1 MSMLVKLPQIKH
13 YWCAS
18 LVSTLQ
24 TKAIQRETKTADIR
38 RTRALKIPAYCIS
51 DSNKTRLDNLCSKIR
66 ATSSANNGLLTAKFE
81 LMDQDKWKNDIPGLN
96 INDQTN
102 LVADIMEV
110 DAIQSEVFEISDNSP
125 ETSSCLQVKIPN
137 PPGIKPVE
145 IHQKSMDTTSVISPT
160 GHTSEVLN
168 LPDDSTLLETE
179 GILVDPSTA
188 LSSLPLSQLPNPPE
202 LEIQNIE
209 VQLSKEDVFLNQ
221 YTQLKNNLLTCS
233 EDLNV
238 ELQEFFDGFL
248 ENTFQALVTILT
260 FLEIST
266 IPESS
271 MIMLVKQFL
280 LFERECS
287 FQATVIFAEYCIGVW
302 LVALQQAA
310 SRNVL
315 AVVVAFAQKHTKA
328 FVEGVMIKQFNA
340 TSLMRP
346 QCDLIVKVVKNFEKE
361 TLQYFLEKLLQSE
374 VDSRSVW
381 SEDMILLL
389 STVLER
395 KMDLDVSIFEQFVN
409 WIQSQS
415 LPLASSLK
423 FAKLVLTII
432 NKYGSLVKTRLPSF
446 RQILEENNTFLKKSG
461 LTALRKLED

>member
-1 MSMLVKLPQIKH
+1 MLVKLPQIKH
-13 YWCAS
+13 YWCAA

-24 TKAIQRETKTADIR
+24 TKTIQRETKTADIR

-51 DSNKTRLDNLCSKIR
+51 ESNKTRLDNLCSKIR

-81 LMDQDKWKNDIPGLN
+81 PMDQDKWKNDTPGLN

-102 LVADIMEV
+102 LAADIMEV

-145 IHQKSMDTTSVISPT
+145 IHQKSMDITSVISPT
-160 GHTSEVLN
+160 RHTSEVLN
-168 LPDDSTLLETE
+168 LPDDSTLHETE
-179 GILVDPSTA
+179 GILVDPSA
-188 LSSLPLSQLPNPPE
+188 SLSSLPLSQLPNAPE

-209 VQLSKEDVFLNQ
+209 VQLSEEDAFLNQ
-221 YTQLKNNLLTCS
+221 YTQLKNHLLTCS
-233 EDLNV
+233 EDLDV

-266 IPESS
+266 IPEGS

-280 LFERECS
+280 LFEKECS
-287 FQATVIFAEYCIGVW
+287 FQATVMFAEYCIGVW
-302 LVALQQAA
+302 LVALQQVA

-361 TLQYFLEKLLQSE
+361 TLQYFLEKLLQSNE

-381 SEDMILLL
+381 NEDMILLL
-389 STVLER
+389 STVLDR

-432 NKYGSLVKTRLPSF
+432 NKYGSLVKTRLHSF